1 MTARV
6 SIAVFSFEFSSLEKR
21 YEPRERR
28 RSRDENARKSER
40 KKGRKKERKEEGREE
55 RERRDRNGSEGERSR
70 AFTVITRRRGCI
82 RAHCIGNDFAPN

>member
-55 RERRDRNGSEGERSR
+55 RERRDRKRIGGREKSSFYGDYSSSR
-70 AFTVITRRRGCI
+70 LHP
-82 RAHCIGNDFAPN
+82 RALHRK

>member
-28 RSRDENARKSER
+28 RSRDENARKGE
-40 KKGRKKERKEEGREE
+40 RKKERKREGRSGRGEIG
-55 RERRDRNGSEGERSR
+55 NGSEGERSR